1 MDNAAYFFTGVLA
14 GVAGITLLAVLDN
27 KYWII
32 SGKPT
37 ALNHEPANNAIEVRA
52 NTTKPKTEGSK
63 TAESNNDDNKKSN
76 NDAAVM
82 AA

>member
-27 KYWII
+27 KYGVI

-37 ALNHEPANNAIEVRA
+37 ALNHEPAGHVIEVRA
-52 NTTKPKTEGSK
+52 NTQKPKTEGSK

-76 NDAAVM
+76 NDAAVVV
-82 AA
+82 A

>member
-27 KYWII
+27 KYGII
-32 SGKPT
+32 SGKHT
-37 ALNHEPANNAIEVRA
+37 AHHDEPVNHVIEVRA
-52 NTTKPKTEGSK
+52 NKKPNTVEPKLNEP
-63 TAESNNDDNKKSN
+63 NNDKNENTDT
-76 NDAAVM
+76 DAAVV